1 MCSCLCATH
10 GSYHQCFC
18 TEKIQLQAKKHMIHD
33 HSISVKLQAPHEPPP
48 LSDQPDSESETECNV
63 LEVSGLP
70 PKADSDTLE
79 MYFEGPRS
87 GGCEG
92 AVENCIFI
100 SPGVAQV
107 KFTSPKGR

>member
-1 MCSCLCATH
+1 
-10 GSYHQCFC
+10 
-18 TEKIQLQAKKHMIHD
+18 MIGGHN
-33 HSISVKLQAPHEPPP
+33 ISVELQAPYLHPHEPLPP
-48 LSDQPDSESETECNV
+48 SDQPDSETEMECDV

-70 PKADSDTLE
+70 PKADRDTLE

-92 AVENCIFI
+92 AMENCTFI

-107 KFTSPKGR
+107 KFTSPKGS